1 MKIKHQIRRGFT
13 LVELLVV
20 IAIIATLAGVGV
32 PVIMAQKKKGDRS
45 QAINNAKEIGTA
57 LFGFD
62 QDFGGFPSDATAV
75 TVKENNPDSQLVLGK
90 TNSNDYFRQL
100 IVAGLQSEKPFY
112 AKGAYTKKPDN
123 VLTGDKALAAGEVGF
138 AYVMKTAS
146 EALPSSGNTGR
157 PIIVSSVYDCATD
170 GTFDPDVYDRTAVV
184 QRIDNSASLESIRT
198 SDKKANV
205 GGGKTLFDTGDDTV
219 WGTDIT
225 PVIKAPLKATS

>member
-1 MKIKHQIRRGFT
+1 MKTKYQIRRGFT

-32 PVIMAQKKKGDRS
+32 PVIIAQKKKGDRS

-62 QDFGGFPSDATAV
+62 QDFGSFPSDATAV
-75 TVKENNPDSQLVLGK
+75 SVKESNPDSTLTLGK

-100 IVAGLQSEKPFY
+100 LVSGLQSEKPFY
-112 AKGAYTKKPDN
+112 AKAAYTKKPDN
-123 VLTGDKALAAGEVGF
+123 VMTGDKALAAGEVGF
-138 AYVMKTAS
+138 AYIMKTDS

-157 PIIVSSVYDCATD
+157 PILVTSVFEAKTD
-170 GTFDPDVYDRTAVV
+170 GTFDPDVYDRMAVV
-184 QRIDNSASLESIRT
+184 QRIDNSASAEQVRT

-205 GGGKTLFDTGDDTV
+205 GGGKTLFETGADTV

-225 PVIKAPLKATS
+225 PVIKAPLKAP